1 MQPLFQKAA
10 TLPFIINKFK
20 GVIMTIGDL
29 LFLIVVFYLGWTF
42 GKAYQMVVIRETI
55 KRLAKHSKTT
65 VDELIIDPEDTVKE
79 NLLLLS
85 SEEINDTILIYD
97 SITNEFICQGKTLEE
112 AAQNFHNRKQNTIGA
127 IIHNNN
133 ELLFKDG
140 KVATINDTK

>member
-10 TLPFIINKFK
+10 TLPFTINKNK
-20 GVIMTIGDL
+20 GVIMTIGDI
-29 LFLIVVFYLGWTF
+29 LFLIVVFYIGWTF

-55 KRLAKHSKTT
+55 KRLAKHNKTT
-65 VDELIIDPEDTVKE
+65 VDELIIDPENVTKE
-79 NLLLLS
+79 DVILLS

-97 SITNEFICQGKTLEE
+97 GITNEFICQGKTLEE

-133 ELLFKDG
+133 ELLFRDG
-140 KVATINDTK
+140 KVSPVNDI